1 MNRIPRVR
9 TPRPFL
15 VALVGFTL
23 SPSVAHAQEP
33 APPRW
38 AVSVGGGAML
48 PAWLY
53 NARVTAKSSSES
65 FSTMYS
71 ERTRIAPLVGGAL
84 RYRPQSGFGA
94 FIGVDLVS
102 ASTEAS
108 YSGGRGGPQQIG
120 RSVRIWTFT
129 AGMAVRL
136 GQWADG
142 AGGVAYLVA
151 PVVTHHTLDL
161 SNGHRDVFATQ
172 FGAPADAPLQWR
184 SRSWTGWG
192 LSLGVT
198 ARFPVT
204 RDLGLRVGVNSL
216 VLPAAADDM
225 ESLEADEVERLA
237 GRRPVFDYSGFTT
250 YYPSIQVAVDY
261 VLSRA
266 RPGPPA
272 AAAPRPP
279 DPRAEESAE
288 ARAARELAARGD
300 TAAAIAT
307 LRARVRQTPHDPS
320 AWREL
325 ALLLAVIAES
335 DSTAAPG
342 AWEAL
347 QHAVSLNP
355 DDVQLLAAYG
365 RTRALV
371 ERTQAVTEA
380 PPEPFTVSAVAVQVA
395 EAGGLSLSVEA
406 SGLPLSPD
414 GRARYRV
421 TIEVLDPAGER
432 VPLRPAAAP
441 DSAPTGALE
450 LERGA
455 DSPSVAER
463 IALLLARSQPGTHT
477 VRVRVTSLASGRS
490 VTRTA
495 AFEIR

>member
-1 MNRIPRVR
+1 MIGVLTALDSPIVLAPMAGGPT
-9 TPRPFL
+9 TPEL
-15 VALVGFTL
+15 VA
-23 SPSVAHAQEP
+23 
-33 APPRW
+33 
-38 AVSVGGGAML
+38 AVS
-48 PAWLY
+48 
-53 NARVTAKSSSES
+53 
-65 FSTMYS
+65 
-71 ERTRIAPLVGGAL
+71 
-84 RYRPQSGFGA
+84 
-94 FIGVDLVS
+94 
-102 ASTEAS
+102 
-108 YSGGRGGPQQIG
+108 
-120 RSVRIWTFT
+120 
-129 AGMAVRL
+129 
-136 GQWADG
+136 G
-142 AGGVAYLVA
+142 AGGFGFVAGGYLDAHGLGAAVAAVRERTARPFGVNLFLPGERCDAGVERYRARLVA
-151 PVVTHHTLDL
+151 AGFDPGEPVWD
-161 SNGHRDVFATQ
+161 D
-172 FGAPADAPLQWR
+172 DA
-184 SRSWTGWG
+184 
-192 LSLGVT
+192 
-198 ARFPVT
+198 
-204 RDLGLRVGVNSL
+204 
-216 VLPAAADDM
+216 
-225 ESLEADEVERLA
+225 
-237 GRRPVFDYSGFTT
+237 
-250 YYPSIQVAVDY
+250 YPDK
-261 VLSRA
+261 
-266 RPGPPA
+266 
-272 AAAPRPP
+272 
-279 DPRAEESAE
+279 
-288 ARAARELAARGD
+288 
-300 TAAAIAT
+300 
-307 LRARVRQTPHDPS
+307 
-320 AWREL
+320 L

-441 DSAPTGALE
+441 DSAPTAALE